1 MKDNSNPD
9 INFNDDRSTKAS
21 NLYIYMYIYIYIYG
35 PSMLLF
41 FIKNGIRFL

>member
-9 INFNDDRSTKAS
+9 INFNDDRSAKAS
-21 NLYIYMYIYIYIYG
+21 NLYIYMYIYIYG

-41 FIKNGIRFL
+41 FIRNGIKFL